1 MSEGGSLKF
10 NLWDGRAV
18 RVEGQGR
25 GAARDQESQV
35 WGVITPAEGPGPGSS
50 GKEIFVANSFTGGL
64 IFSSRNSYEGE
75 RTGRAGGS
83 WPRELPQGWPM
94 GGGVQKGGRKRL
106 KKKFLTARLGLFFL
120 RARVKSSETQKLTT
134 YPLTLVTFRDERAQ
148 DTAVLGGESFL
159 FGQSRQGKEKAM
171 HF

>member
-1 MSEGGSLKF
+1 MG
-10 NLWDGRAV
+10 
-18 RVEGQGR
+18 
-25 GAARDQESQV
+25 
-35 WGVITPAEGPGPGSS
+35 
-50 GKEIFVANSFTGGL
+50 
-64 IFSSRNSYEGE
+64 
-75 RTGRAGGS
+75 
-83 WPRELPQGWPM
+83 
-94 GGGVQKGGRKRL
+94 GGGVQKGVRKRL